1 MTLVCSSFLSGCCSK
16 HKLDS
21 TGDKG
26 SLCFTPLRIVISTP
40 MSSLVLNDVLW
51 PSYNQ
56 FSMNSNIGVGT
67 PVLAKQG
74 FSAEWGT
81 VSNALEIYSQLWIA
95 PPHYSSCYNLRQNSS
110 SLHWFYI
117 HFRMWNPSAL
127 DSTQHSSWSSRREWS
142 RKSGKGNGDYSYRP
156 SILNVA
162 ARLV

>member
-1 MTLVCSSFLSGCCSK
+1 MVIPRPFRYSRKTSTWRCASLSSAPSKTTSSTKGRTGIFHDSFTLMTLVCSSFLSGCCSK

-56 FSMNSNIGVGT
+56 FSMNSTIGVGT

-81 VSNALEIYSQLWIA
+81 VSNALEIYSQL
-95 PPHYSSCYNLRQNSS
+95 
-110 SLHWFYI
+110 
-117 HFRMWNPSAL
+117 
-127 DSTQHSSWSSRREWS
+127 
-142 RKSGKGNGDYSYRP
+142 
-156 SILNVA
+156 
-162 ARLV
+162 